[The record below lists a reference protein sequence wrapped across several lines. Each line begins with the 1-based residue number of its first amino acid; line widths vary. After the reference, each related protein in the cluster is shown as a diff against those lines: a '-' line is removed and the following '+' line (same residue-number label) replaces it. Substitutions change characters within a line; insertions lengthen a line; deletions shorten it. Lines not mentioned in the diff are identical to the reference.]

1 MTASDGR
8 IPRAMLAPFRAIP
21 TNLRKRLFIGLF
33 DLFYRLSPRQRLIAL
48 HNLKCAFPE
57 KDMTEMLAIAKGVY
71 RTMGIVAAEFFD
83 IPGLTRETIG
93 KFVERSEGI
102 ERCFAALEK
111 KRGVLM
117 FGAHFGNW
125 ELSAAVFSL
134 LVHPVTVI
142 YRPLDSELL
151 DNLVLHVRSASGNV
165 PLAKDRA
172 MRQMLRVLKDNG
184 VLGIL
189 VDQNAAW
196 QEGVFVDFFGRPACT
211 TDGLALLALHTDSPV
226 VPAFLIRQPNG
237 KYRFVVGEEVPTVR
251 TGDKAHDVLANTQNY
266 TRIVEET
273 VRRYPDQWL
282 WVHQRWKTKTCQVV
296 KAR

>member
-1 MTASDGR
+1 
-8 IPRAMLAPFRAIP
+8 
-21 TNLRKRLFIGLF
+21 
-33 DLFYRLSPRQRLIAL
+33 
-48 HNLKCAFPE
+48 
-57 KDMTEMLAIAKGVY
+57 
-71 RTMGIVAAEFFD
+71 
-83 IPGLTRETIG
+83 
-93 KFVERSEGI
+93 
-102 ERCFAALEK
+102 
-111 KRGVLM
+111 M

-125 ELSAAVFSL
+125 ELEAAVFSL
-134 LVHPVTVI
+134 LVSPVTVI
-142 YRPLDSELL
+142 YRPLDSKLL
-151 DNLVLHVRSASGNV
+151 DDLVLHVRSASGNI

-189 VDQNAAW
+189 VDQNMAW

-211 TDGLALLALHTDSPV
+211 TDGLSLLALHTGAPV

-251 TGDKAHDVLANTQNY
+251 TGDKAHDVLVNTQNY

-296 KAR
+296 KTK